1 MAVEGNDEFILTKA
15 QSTWLRGGGGRGDHG
30 EATSRMAGAFFA
42 VASSNGTAMLG
53 RQWRTAL
60 AQRCER
66 REMKNGVATR
76 SGRRWLEVE
85 DNGSGVRPAT
95 TRGRTIRDPATC
107 VPHAAPVV

>member
-1 MAVEGNDEFILTKA
+1 MAVVEGIDGFILTKA

-30 EATSRMAGAFFA
+30 EATSGTAGAF
-42 VASSNGTAMLG
+42 L
-53 RQWRTAL
+53 QWRART
-60 AQRCER
+60 AQRCLVGNGGR
-66 REMKNGVATR
+66 RWLSAVRGEMKNGLATR

-95 TRGRTIRDPATC
+95 AHGRAIRDPATC